1 MLGNSQ
7 VCSVCVSFC
16 GLSFLTNC
24 LLMKKDCTDTR
35 ALLLDVRCFH
45 QAKQCCI
52 PSGMPSDK
60 AGWASL
66 LPWKLQQFLLALDV
80 PQWMLIHNHKDSKET
95 LPGALHLMW
104 LVRIY
109 GTGEILACSMS
120 SQEVWERLLSPNFL
134 RENFSLL
141 LGFSSKGLAL
151 TTRGPP
157 LPSGKERPIPP
168 LLIYGL
174 LSPAVK
180 WHKFFWKIIF

>member
-141 LGFSSKGLAL
+141 LGFSFKGLPSPLVAL
-151 TTRGPP
+151 LCLRAMKGRS
-157 LPSGKERPIPP
+157 LPSWSMGYSP
-168 LLIYGL
+168 
-174 LSPAVK
+174 PAVQ
-180 WHKFFWKIIF
+180 WHQFFKKITF